1 VKKGQVG
8 NLGPLA
14 MTVIVAVIVIA
25 VGSLLLNGFLSV
37 GLTSGLT
44 TTQFNSTITSGQS
57 AMTTL
62 SGFVPLISLAVV
74 AMIVIGLFMG
84 FGRAR

>member
-25 VGSLLLNGFLSV
+25 IGSLLLNGFLGV
-37 GLTSGLT
+37 ALTSGLT

-57 AMTTL
+57 SMTTL
-62 SGFVPLISLAVV
+62 ASFVPLISLAVV

-84 FGRAR
+84 FGRK

>member
-25 VGSLLLNGFLSV
+25 VGSLLLNGFLGV
-37 GLTSGLT
+37 ALTSGLT

-57 AMTTL
+57 SMTTL
-62 SGFVPLISLAVV
+62 ASFVPLIALAVV

>member
-1 VKKGQVG
+1 MKKGQVG

-25 VGSLLLNGFLSV
+25 IGSLLLNGFLGV
-37 GLTSGLT
+37 ALTSGLT

-57 AMTTL
+57 SMTTL
-62 SGFVPLISLAVV
+62 ASFVPLISLAVV

-84 FGRAR
+84 FGRK